1 MKISGYV
8 LLGLIS
14 SLVFRA
20 TRDALPHDPVAQ
32 ERIIG
37 ASLSALAIADVST
50 LSLHSKLDNA
60 LLSKTLGYSVSFYDI

>member
-1 MKISGYV
+1 V

-20 TRDALPHDPVAQ
+20 ARDTLPHDPVAQ

-37 ASLSALAIADVST
+37 ASLTALAIADVSSLFFLLHPRNEA
-50 LSLHSKLDNA
+50 LSPS
-60 LLSKTLGYSVSFYDI
+60 LGYPVRFHIL